1 MATDFSEFN
10 NEVLDQEY
18 LDKADMTSLDEYL
31 LSPRNEK
38 NNNEQSGVDQL
49 EPPPLHRHSF
59 SRGKSTERG
68 RPVLGSVLLSTDD
81 TETLFEVE
89 SLDFAENLDPYTL
102 RESHVEYMKIINY
115 FVSAGILQQEDDFKI
130 ARRTLAI
137 IIQAFHKYIAVC
149 AETEREFEAK
159 YTKQMNVESLRT
171 VSTKDVN
178 VLLQEA
184 EGFEFSGQS
193 PVAERGSSVRSFP
206 KISSLD
212 LHILELEVKLKK

>member
-1 MATDFSEFN
+1 M
-10 NEVLDQEY
+10 
-18 LDKADMTSLDEYL
+18 
-31 LSPRNEK
+31 
-38 NNNEQSGVDQL
+38 
-49 EPPPLHRHSF
+49 
-59 SRGKSTERG
+59 
-68 RPVLGSVLLSTDD
+68 
-81 TETLFEVE
+81 
-89 SLDFAENLDPYTL
+89 
-102 RESHVEYMKIINY
+102 
-115 FVSAGILQQEDDFKI
+115 
-130 ARRTLAI
+130 
-137 IIQAFHKYIAVC
+137 C